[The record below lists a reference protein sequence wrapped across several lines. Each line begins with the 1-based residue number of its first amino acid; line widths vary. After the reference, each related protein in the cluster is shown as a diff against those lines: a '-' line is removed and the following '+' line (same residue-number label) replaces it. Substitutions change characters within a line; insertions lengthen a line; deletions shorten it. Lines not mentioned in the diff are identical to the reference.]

1 MPQSLA
7 RILCVDNDPDMR
19 ALLAFALGQIG
30 GLQVAVCASGA
41 EAIETAARFSP
52 DLMLLDDV
60 MPEMD
65 GPTTLRNLRLIKTLS
80 DVPALFLTATDAAG
94 ELERRAG
101 AASVGVLTKPFDPMT
116 LAATV
121 RAAWE
126 RAHG

>member
-1 MPQSLA
+1 MAQSLA
-7 RILCVDNDPDMR
+7 RVLCVDNDPDMR
-19 ALLAFALGQIG
+19 ALLEFALGDVG

-41 EAIETAARFSP
+41 EAIERAARFSP

-60 MPEMD
+60 MPGMD
-65 GPTTLRNLRLIKTLS
+65 GPTTLHNLRLIKTLS
-80 DVPALFLTATDAAG
+80 DVPALFLTATEAAS
-94 ELERRAG
+94 ELERRVRAQG
-101 AASVGVLTKPFDPMT
+101 AGVLTKPFDPMT